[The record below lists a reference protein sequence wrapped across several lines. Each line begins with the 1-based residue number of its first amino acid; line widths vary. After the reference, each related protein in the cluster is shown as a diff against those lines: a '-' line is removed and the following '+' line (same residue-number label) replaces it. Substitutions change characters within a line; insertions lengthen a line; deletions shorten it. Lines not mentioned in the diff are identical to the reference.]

1 MIEPSRN
8 PGMVDDKGRAPGGN
22 QSSFFEQV
30 FRGRN
35 ASAATAGN
43 RSGRDDARGLPGDSV
58 VQASVATTLPERL
71 DAAEL
76 VRERYEWRGYVTR
89 SIRADALDAS
99 HRATTLIARE
109 RGVVIGTMTLGFD
122 GPSGLWIDHTYPEE
136 LARAR
141 ERGRAVCE
149 LTRLAV
155 TPNSDS
161 RKVLS
166 SLFALAFQV
175 GRVEHGVTDLY
186 IEVNPR
192 HVPVYKRLFGFVAAS
207 DVRMCGRVK
216 APAVLL
222 HLDVEALD
230 ESVARH
236 MGRAISTLD
245 APACRANARPLPIG
259 DKVRKVA

>member
-1 MIEPSRN
+1 MMIQPSRN
-8 PGMVDDKGRAPGGN
+8 PGAVDDSVRLPGGN
-22 QSSFFEQV
+22 QMSFFEQV
-30 FRGRN
+30 FRARGV
-35 ASAATAGN
+35 SV
-43 RSGRDDARGLPGDSV
+43 DDATVVSTDEYRLLGDGSIR
-58 VQASVATTLPERL
+58 ASIAATLPERL
-71 DAAEL
+71 EAADL
-76 VRERYEWRGYVTR
+76 VRERYEWRGYVTK
-89 SIRADALDAS
+89 SIKADALDAS
-99 HRATTLIARE
+99 HLATTLIARQ
-109 RGVVIGTMTLGFD
+109 RGLVIGTMTLGFD
-122 GPSGLWIDHTYPEE
+122 SPSGLWIDHTYPEE

-141 ERGRAVCE
+141 ARGRTVCE

-175 GRVEHGVTDLY
+175 GRVERAVTDLF

-207 DVRMCGRVK
+207 DVRVCGRVK

-230 ESVARH
+230 ASVARYAGQAMAEVAAREH
-236 MGRAISTLD
+236 RG
-245 APACRANARPLPIG
+245 NARPLPIG
-259 DKVRKVA
+259 DKALKVA